1 MACRLLRS
9 APMATVRPQSP
20 ADLASDGPAAPPPVR
35 RRPTRR
41 VVLAGAGLALVL
53 VTAGIAYWLHARGA
67 VSTDDAFIEARVIH
81 ISPKVG
87 GQVVDVNVTDNQRV
101 RPGDVLVR
109 IDPRDYEATVQ
120 QARAQVRA
128 AEVEAQRSRA
138 DARRVTE
145 LFARGLVARQEL
157 EHAIAAERTAEANLE
172 AARQRLNEA
181 TLKLSYT
188 TITAPEAGRV
198 TRKAIEEGMFV
209 QPGQQLMAIVTDD
222 LWVVANFKETQLAK
236 IRPGEPVDIK
246 VDAYPRRRFRGHVD
260 SIQAGTGARFSLLPP
275 ENATGN
281 YVKVVQRVP
290 VKIVFDRLP
299 DDPSRLGPGMSVVPA
314 IKTR

>member
-1 MACRLLRS
+1 MA
-9 APMATVRPQSP
+9 AVRPQSV
-20 ADLASDGPAAPPPVR
+20 DLAPDGPSVPSPAPQPLR
-35 RRPTRR
+35 RRRG
-41 VVLAGAGLALVL
+41 VLLAAAVLGLVL
-53 VTAGIAYWLHARGA
+53 LAAGIAYWLHARGR
-67 VSTDDAFIEARVIH
+67 VSTDDAFIEARIIH

-87 GQVVDVNVTDNQRV
+87 GQIVELDVTDNQRV
-101 RPGDVLVR
+101 RAGDVLLR
-109 IDPRDYEATVQ
+109 IDPRDYEASAQ

-128 AEVEAQRSRA
+128 AEVEAQRART
-138 DARRVTE
+138 DAQRVNA

-157 EHAIAAERTAEANLE
+157 DHAIAAERMAEANLE

-181 TLKLSYT
+181 TLRLSYT

-281 YVKVVQRVP
+281 YVKIVQRVP
-290 VKIVFDRLP
+290 VKIVFDEAP
-299 DDPSRLGPGMSVVPA
+299 DPQYPLGPGMSVVP
-314 IKTR
+314 TVHVR

>member
-1 MACRLLRS
+1 
-9 APMATVRPQSP
+9 MATVRPQSP
-20 ADLASDGPAAPPPVR
+20 ADLVPDGPAAPPPVR

-87 GQVVDVNVTDNQRV
+87 GQVVEVNVTDNQRV
-101 RPGDVLVR
+101 RPGDVLVH
-109 IDPRDYEATVQ
+109 IDPRDYEATAQ

-128 AEVEAQRSRA
+128 AEVEAQRARA

-281 YVKVVQRVP
+281 YVKIVQRVP
-290 VKIVFDRLP
+290 VKIVFDEAP
-299 DDPSRLGPGMSVVPA
+299 DPQYPLGPGMSVVP
-314 IKTR
+314 TVHVR

>member
-20 ADLASDGPAAPPPVR
+20 ADLAPDGPAAPPPVR
-35 RRPTRR
+35 WRPTRR

-67 VSTDDAFIEARVIH
+67 VSTDEAFIEARVIH

-87 GQVVDVNVTDNQRV
+87 GQVVEVNVTDNQRV

-109 IDPRDYEATVQ
+109 IDPRDYEATAQ

-128 AEVEAQRSRA
+128 AEVEAQRARA
-138 DARRVTE
+138 DARRVNE

-260 SIQAGTGARFSLLPP
+260 SIQAGTGARF
-275 ENATGN
+275 
-281 YVKVVQRVP
+281 
-290 VKIVFDRLP
+290 
-299 DDPSRLGPGMSVVPA
+299 GPGMSVVP
-314 IKTR
+314 TVHVR

>member
-1 MACRLLRS
+1 
-9 APMATVRPQSP
+9 MATVRPQSP
-20 ADLASDGPAAPPPVR
+20 ADLAPDGPAAPPPVR

-87 GQVVDVNVTDNQRV
+87 GQVVEVNVTDNQRV

-109 IDPRDYEATVQ
+109 IDPRDYEATAQ

-128 AEVEAQRSRA
+128 AEVEAQRARA